1 MRLLWIM
8 PALLAG
14 VAGCAGQQQVRA
26 RDVASI
32 DLCRYMLRGGH
43 DAAVAEAEAS
53 RRGFDCK
60 PYMRTLMEQD
70 AYQRAAAAN
79 ALANAARAFQQPIY
93 PLQPLPAQP
102 QPIHCQSYM
111 AGQTQY
117 TNCR

>member
-1 MRLLWIM
+1 MRLLWIA
-8 PALLAG
+8 PVLLAG
-14 VAGCAGQQQVRA
+14 VAGCAGQVRA

-32 DLCRYMLRGGH
+32 DLCRYMLRGGQ
-43 DAAVAEAEAS
+43 DAAVAEAEAD

-60 PYMRTLMEQD
+60 PYMQTLMQQD

-93 PLQPLPAQP
+93 PMQPLPRPP
-102 QPIHCQSYM
+102 QQINCQSYM
-111 AGQTQY
+111 SGQTQY